1 MPLVVD
7 CALLARASFSATT
20 TLKTSAATKDIADN
34 FIVDLTSSGA
44 CLAPIFE
51 SVAVEQRPDGRM
63 PDFPNST
70 APRDEVLDLIRNCLI
85 RDTRG
90 LAAEPRIHDSSNA
103 KE

>member
-1 MPLVVD
+1 MVD
-7 CALLARASFSATT
+7 CALVARAWFSATT
-20 TLKTSAATKDIADN
+20 TLKNSAATKDRADS

-44 CLAPIFE
+44 CHAPIFE
-51 SVAVEQRPDGRM
+51 SLAVERHRNACM

-70 APRDEVLDLIRNCLI
+70 APRDEVLDVIRNCRI

-90 LAAEPRIHDSSNA
+90 LAADPRIHDSSNA